1 MYCRNGFSAFQD
13 VNSWILNMDPYIVPE
28 EVPIIIL
35 YRKSS
40 VCMAKNGKDTK
51 YTRHFARRVN
61 IVRNGEK
68 FNLH

>member
-1 MYCRNGFSAFQD
+1 
-13 VNSWILNMDPYIVPE
+13 MDPYIVPE

-40 VCMAKNGKDTK
+40 VCMAKTFKDTNH
-51 YTRHFARRVN
+51 TRHCARRGD

-68 FNLH
+68 CNFH